1 MRLLLAFV
9 AGLYARQLLD
19 RAYLA
24 HRRRAGRR
32 AFLDGLLDAVT
43 ELEAGAHTDVLPDM
57 RQTSKEVH

>member
-19 RAYLA
+19 KAYLA
-24 HRRRAGRR
+24 HRREAGRA
-32 AFLDGLLDAVT
+32 AFLDGLLDAVD

-57 RQTSKEVH
+57 RQEVN